1 MRVNHEQVKFFFV
14 VFMVN
19 GGNKHSAGFNAHHRA
34 RRKVYY
40 RNTGLAHKVFGFIVS
55 VNARKNGALGAR
67 AVVKRE
73 FEQFFGL
80 GNGFARKH
88 FNRAEIGFR
97 ECLKINGVLKQRLY
111 LNFGKVFF
119 LFDCG
124 RGLCGCRGLFGL
136 LVRVKRFKRGDS
148 DRSRELSR
156 IIKHLRAF
164 SKNKT
169 AQTRSYQEL
178 SRIPTCVCWCN
189 FWCKCN
195 LDRKVVAEIVS
206 DETCTRQAVLLI
218 SGNIRCLARR
228 GG

>member
-19 GGNKHSAGFNAHHRA
+19 GRNKHSAGFNAHHRA

-40 RNTGLAHKVFGFIVS
+40 RDTGLAHKVFGFIVS

-111 LNFGKVFF
+111 LNFGKVYF
-119 LFDCG
+119 LFDNG

-136 LVRVKRFKRGDS
+136 LVRVKRFKRRDS
-148 DRSRELSR
+148 DRNPELSGIVKHLQAFYNDKTTQIKPYRELSR
-156 IIKHLRAF
+156 ISMRV
-164 SKNKT
+164 
-169 AQTRSYQEL
+169 Y
-178 SRIPTCVCWCN
+178 
-189 FWCKCN
+189 WCK
-195 LDRKVVAEIVS
+195 V
-206 DETCTRQAVLLI
+206 
-218 SGNIRCLARR
+218 
-228 GG
+228 

>member
-1 MRVNHEQVKFFFV
+1 MTIFGDRIVFFRFLYSPKSIELCSCRNVGINHKQVKSFFV

-40 RNTGLAHKVFGFIVS
+40 RDTGLAHKVFGFIVS

-67 AVVKRE
+67 AVVKSE

-97 ECLKINGVLKQRLY
+97 ESLKINGVLKQRLY
-111 LNFGKVFF
+111 LNFGKVYF
-119 LFDCG
+119 LFDNG

-136 LVRVKRFKRGDS
+136 LVRVKRFERGDDLGHRFNS
-148 DRSRELSR
+148 CY
-156 IIKHLRAF
+156 
-164 SKNKT
+164 N
-169 AQTRSYQEL
+169 
-178 SRIPTCVCWCN
+178 PT
-189 FWCKCN
+189 
-195 LDRKVVAEIVS
+195 
-206 DETCTRQAVLLI
+206 
-218 SGNIRCLARR
+218 
-228 GG
+228 

>member
-34 RRKVYY
+34 RRKIDY

-80 GNGFARKH
+80 RNSFARKH

-97 ECLKINGVLKQRLY
+97 ESLKINGVLKQRLY
-111 LNFGKVFF
+111 LNFGEVYF
-119 LFDCG
+119 LFDNG

-136 LVRVKRFKRGDS
+136 LVRVKRFERRDS
-148 DRSRELSR
+148 DRTPELSG
-156 IIKHLRAF
+156 IIKHLQAF
-164 SKNKT
+164 YNDKT
-169 AQTRSYQEL
+169 AQTRSYREL
-178 SRIPTCVCWCN
+178 SRIPACVYWCN
-189 FWCKCN
+189 F
-195 LDRKVVAEIVS
+195 
-206 DETCTRQAVLLI
+206 
-218 SGNIRCLARR
+218 
-228 GG
+228 

>member
-40 RNTGLAHKVFGFIVS
+40 RDTGLAHKVFGFIVS

-111 LNFGKVFF
+111 LNFGKVYF
-119 LFDCG
+119 LFDNG
-124 RGLCGCRGLFGL
+124 RGLCGSCGLFGL
-136 LVRVKRFKRGDS
+136 LVRVKRFKRRDS
-148 DRSRELSR
+148 FGIPESPG
-156 IIKHLRAF
+156 IIKNSRAF
-164 SKNKT
+164 SNNENT
-169 AQTRSYQEL
+169 QIRSYL
-178 SRIPTCVCWCN
+178 VLPRIRKCVCRCN
-189 FWCKCN
+189 IWCK
-195 LDRKVVAEIVS
+195 V
-206 DETCTRQAVLLI
+206 
-218 SGNIRCLARR
+218 
-228 GG
+228 

>member
-40 RNTGLAHKVFGFIVS
+40 RDTGLSHKVFGFIVS

-111 LNFGKVFF
+111 LNFGKVYF
-119 LFDCG
+119 LFDNG
-124 RGLCGCRGLFGL
+124 RCLCGCRGLFGL
-136 LVRVKRFKRGDS
+136 LVRVKRFKRRDS
-148 DRSRELSR
+148 DRTPELSG

-164 SKNKT
+164 RNNKT
-169 AQTRSYQEL
+169 TQIKPYREL
-178 SRIPTCVCWCN
+178 SRIPVCVYWCN
-189 FWCKCN
+189 FWCK
-195 LDRKVVAEIVS
+195 V
-206 DETCTRQAVLLI
+206 
-218 SGNIRCLARR
+218 
-228 GG
+228 